1 MPLASLCAQSVD
13 DSLFVVKEIRIS
25 GNDITKEYVIRRE
38 MKLHDGDT
46 LRQEVIKRDKDRIYN
61 LGLFN
66 KVDIEY
72 SVEDKQATVFVVV
85 SERWY
90 LLPYPV
96 LGMKY
101 HDPSKLYYG
110 VSALDNN
117 FRGANEKILAQI
129 GFGYDRWVGLSY
141 QNPKLTADDDIYFSS
156 SVIEQKVHNLSPIYG
171 EYLNNNYDVNETIG
185 KRFGYDQTFYASVEY
200 QVWLANDA
208 LIGRTVSQ
216 LRVGMLFPTWF
227 SCIDT
232 TRATTSNMQRVER

>member
-96 LGMKY
+96 
-101 HDPSKLYYG
+101 S
-110 VSALDNN
+110 
-117 FRGANEKILAQI
+117 E
-129 GFGYDRWVGLSY
+129 
-141 QNPKLTADDDIYFSS
+141 
-156 SVIEQKVHNLSPIYG
+156 
-171 EYLNNNYDVNETIG
+171 
-185 KRFGYDQTFYASVEY
+185 
-200 QVWLANDA
+200 
-208 LIGRTVSQ
+208 
-216 LRVGMLFPTWF
+216 
-227 SCIDT
+227 
-232 TRATTSNMQRVER
+232 